1 MPEARAVALRASGL
15 GAASLIPRPLR
26 AFEVFEPEFVGKM
39 AAQAL
44 RAAGGAVAFAGGMVL
59 TYEISR
65 PKIPLPSEK
74 ERCCTF
80 DRCAPSYD
88 AEIDRDEKTS
98 GIIDLRRELV
108 SRARGSVLEVA
119 GGTGRNLPFYRRDGV
134 RELVC
139 TDASKEMLEVAAR
152 KVAHARAHGGDG
164 APSSVTLAVVDAARQ
179 PFEDARFDTVVDSFG
194 LCSFEDPAA
203 ALAEMRRCCKP
214 GGRVL
219 LLEHGVSS
227 FYPLALWQRHR
238 LGRHVQKWGCYWDRD
253 ILGLVAASG
262 LKIVE
267 QQRRHLG
274 TTYVLQCEPG

>member
-1 MPEARAVALRASGL
+1 
-15 GAASLIPRPLR
+15 
-26 AFEVFEPEFVGKM
+26 M

-44 RAAGGAVAFAGGMVL
+44 RVAGGAVAFAGGMVL

-88 AEIDRDEKTS
+88 AEIDRDENQRHHRPARA
-98 GIIDLRRELV
+98 GLAAARQ
-108 SRARGSVLEVA
+108 RARGGRRHRTQPALLQARRRARARVHRRVEGDA
-119 GGTGRNLPFYRRDGV
+119 RGGG
-134 RELVC
+134 
-139 TDASKEMLEVAAR
+139 AQA
-152 KVAHARAHGGDG
+152 AHARAHGGDG

-194 LCSFEDPAA
+194 LCSFEDLAA

-227 FYPLALWQRHR
+227 FTRWRCGSATASAATSRS
-238 LGRHVQKWGCYWDRD
+238 GAAIGTATYWAWSPRA
-253 ILGLVAASG
+253 GSRSSSSSGATWAPRTCSSAS
-262 LKIVE
+262 
-267 QQRRHLG
+267 RA
-274 TTYVLQCEPG
+274 

>member
-1 MPEARAVALRASGL
+1 
-15 GAASLIPRPLR
+15 
-26 AFEVFEPEFVGKM
+26 M

-253 ILGLVAASG
+253 ILGLVGASG